1 MASATESPGEG
12 GATAPEAATAVV
24 ERPAASD
31 DEKARRRAESQER
44 AKLMA
49 QLSADVKMRV
59 ATREITLPQALA
71 EAGLEIPE
79 WLRTGASAP
88 PDAPAPPGDVEP
100 SLTGVD
106 PHSEVKPELD
116 AQKAEAAAEGRE
128 LVGGAPGPDTQPV
141 APRTVEDATP
151 ASVSPPADPKEAK
164 RAEAQRKL
172 ALMQR
177 LPSELKLRVAKRE
190 ISLEDAMRE
199 AGVGAGMSTKI
210 ALDGVGGQ
218 GVRLIAG
225 VMGALLARMGK
236 EVTVLFDYD
245 SSVRGSMSDA
255 FLIFDDEPIANPVV
269 EEADIMLKLADKGH
283 LRISGRKVV
292 ADLGLDV
299 PGAEQIP
306 FASLGSQLFGKE
318 LFGNMIALGRILR
331 LAHIDWDEP
340 AIRESL
346 PRRYVEEN
354 VAAIRYGYDLTDE
367 EIARL
372 AAAAPPS
379 RFQMNTAA
387 TAETHERTVSA
398 GHGVAAG
405 TPLDE

>member
-1 MASATESPGEG
+1 MT
-12 GATAPEAATAVV
+12 
-24 ERPAASD
+24 
-31 DEKARRRAESQER
+31 
-44 AKLMA
+44 
-49 QLSADVKMRV
+49 
-59 ATREITLPQALA
+59 
-71 EAGLEIPE
+71 
-79 WLRTGASAP
+79 
-88 PDAPAPPGDVEP
+88 
-100 SLTGVD
+100 
-106 PHSEVKPELD
+106 
-116 AQKAEAAAEGRE
+116 
-128 LVGGAPGPDTQPV
+128 
-141 APRTVEDATP
+141 
-151 ASVSPPADPKEAK
+151 
-164 RAEAQRKL
+164 
-172 ALMQR
+172 
-177 LPSELKLRVAKRE
+177 
-190 ISLEDAMRE
+190 
-199 AGVGAGMSTKI
+199 TKI

-225 VMGALLARMGK
+225 IMGSLLARMGK
-236 EVTVLFDYD
+236 QVTVLFDYD

-306 FASLGSQLFGKE
+306 FASLGSEHFGKE

-331 LAHIDWDEP
+331 LAEIEFDED

-354 VAAIRYGYDLTDE
+354 VAAIRFGYDLTDE
-367 EIARL
+367 DIARL

-387 TAETHERTVSA
+387 TAAGSPVGIGIVIREARPEDAGVIAEIWLASFKATYGFPPAHPDDDVRAWVRRLLLPETDTWIAEEERGAAIGFISIGDRVHRAALRVA
-398 GHGVAAG
+398 GLDRPRHRFATRAPRAG
-405 TPLDE
+405 TPPCRPRTLDVPGQRWSAALLRATRVPRRRADGRGRQRGAPA